1 MHTNITALT
10 QGEKSYERKEL
21 CNHATT
27 ANAKCHYLHMFIS
40 DPLKYFYHCTLL
52 LLPSLQSKLS
62 EISEE
67 GSQAERK
74 QEVLELHN
82 EVLQ

>member
-1 MHTNITALT
+1 MLNVNVCIRST
-10 QGEKSYERKEL
+10 
-21 CNHATT
+21 
-27 ANAKCHYLHMFIS
+27 S
-40 DPLKYFYHCTLL
+40 DPFYL
-52 LLPSLQSKLS
+52 SLDIASSSLFQSKLS
-62 EISEE
+62 EISEG